1 MITARIALVL
11 LVAACGGGASRSTQ
25 PPHGGLRNV
34 DDANGCRPTYAE
46 YERRWRFARGKELA
60 DFPDAFSPAEIEEI
74 VSDEAETLL
83 DREEL
88 YELRLIYAVF
98 AVLIPDAPW
107 VLAFDA
113 AERAIAVCGEKAHR
127 PT

>member
-1 MITARIALVL
+1 MITARIALAL
-11 LVAACGGGASRSTQ
+11 LVAACGGGAPKTTNSA
-25 PPHGGLRNV
+25 HGAPISV
-34 DDANGCRPTYAE
+34 DDASCRPAYAE

-113 AERAIAVCGEKAHR
+113 AERAIAVCGE
-127 PT
+127 